1 MTSRPLR
8 LPEDGY
14 VLDIIQLPSRGVLT
28 EKPDATIFIQQLTN
42 ISMKVDTKQEF
53 AVDEK
58 VNTTSDLAKAGVGPL
73 SSSRR

>member
-1 MTSRPLR
+1 
-8 LPEDGY
+8 
-14 VLDIIQLPSRGVLT
+14 VLT